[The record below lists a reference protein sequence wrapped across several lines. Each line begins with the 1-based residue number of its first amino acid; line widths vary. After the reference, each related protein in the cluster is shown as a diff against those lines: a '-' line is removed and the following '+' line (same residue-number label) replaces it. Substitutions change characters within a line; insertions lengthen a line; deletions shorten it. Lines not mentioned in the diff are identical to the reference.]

1 MIGEAM
7 GEQRRGLLYAAIAIF
22 FFALSAI
29 LIRWAGALS
38 SYEITFWRLV
48 VAAVAVGIAIA
59 WRGGVWLVSAG
70 DRGRFLLFGLIT
82 ALHFLLYAAALSF
95 TTIAHAL
102 AIVYT
107 APIFVALFSALWLHE
122 PLPRR
127 KWGGILL
134 AVIGV
139 AILAGFQPHFTRR
152 MMVGD
157 LLALGSAITFG
168 LYSVIGRSQR
178 HHYGLLT
185 YAATLYGAAALWTL
199 APAALHFTPQA
210 YTVTTVLCLVA
221 LGLLPLGMGHT
232 LYNAALRL
240 TSATS
245 VNVVATQEVTLGILL
260 GVLLLGEVPQ
270 ANELVGAAVTLVGVI
285 IVIL

>member
-7 GEQRRGLLYAAIAIF
+7 GEHRRGLVYVAIAIF

-59 WRGGVWLVSAG
+59 WRGEVWLVSAA

-139 AILAGFQPHFTRR
+139 AILAGFQPQFTRN
-152 MMVGD
+152 MMIGD
-157 LLALGSAITFG
+157 LLALGSAVTFG

-178 HHYGLLT
+178 HRYSLLT

-210 YTVTTVLCLVA
+210 YTVTTVLCLLA

-260 GVLLLGEVPQ
+260 GVLRLSEVPQ
-270 ANELVGAAVTLVGVI
+270 ANELVGAAITLVGVI

>member
-7 GEQRRGLLYAAIAIF
+7 GEHRRGLVYVAIAIF

-59 WRGGVWLVSAG
+59 WRGEVWLVSAA

-139 AILAGFQPHFTRR
+139 AILAGFQPQFTRN
-152 MMVGD
+152 MMIGD
-157 LLALGSAITFG
+157 LLALGSAVTFG

-178 HHYGLLT
+178 HRYSLLT

-210 YTVTTVLCLVA
+210 YTVTTVLCLLA

-260 GVLLLGEVPQ
+260 GVLLLSEVPQ
-270 ANELVGAAVTLVGVI
+270 ANELVGAAITLVGVI

>member
-1 MIGEAM
+1 MVGDVTFD
-7 GEQRRGLLYAAIAIF
+7 QRRGLVYVAIAIF
-22 FFALSAI
+22 FFALSAV

-48 VAAVAVGIAIA
+48 VAAMAVSVGVA
-59 WRGGVWLVSAG
+59 WRRERWLVAG
-70 DRGRFLLFGLIT
+70 DDRLRFLGFGLIT

-107 APIFVALFSALWLHE
+107 APVFVAIFSALWLHE
-122 PLPRR
+122 PLPGR
-127 KWGGILL
+127 KWVGILL
-134 AVIGV
+134 AVVGV
-139 AILAGFQPHFTRR
+139 AILAGFQPKLTPR
-152 MMVGD
+152 MLFGD

-178 HHYGLLT
+178 HRYSLLT
-185 YAATLYGAAALWTL
+185 YAATVYGAAALWTL
-199 APAALHFTPQA
+199 APAALNFTPQG
-210 YTVTTVLCLVA
+210 YTITTVLAVIA
-221 LGLLPLGMGHT
+221 LGLLPLGLGHT

-245 VNVVATQEVTLGILL
+245 ANVVATQEVTLGILL
-260 GVLLLGEVPQ
+260 GVLLLGEIPQ
-270 ANELVGAAVTLVGVI
+270 VNEIVGAAITLVGVI

>member
-1 MIGEAM
+1 M
-7 GEQRRGLLYAAIAIF
+7 GEHRRGLVYVAIAIF

-59 WRGGVWLVSAG
+59 WRGEVWLVSAA

-139 AILAGFQPHFTRR
+139 AILAGFQPQFTRN
-152 MMVGD
+152 MMIGD
-157 LLALGSAITFG
+157 LLALGSAVTFG

-178 HHYGLLT
+178 HRYSLLT

-210 YTVTTVLCLVA
+210 YTVTTVLCLLA

-260 GVLLLGEVPQ
+260 GVLLLSEVPQ
-270 ANELVGAAVTLVGVI
+270 ANELVGAAITLVGVI